1 MTIERLEARWIN
13 DQYVAQPETTADEWY
28 STDGDEWVN
37 QDGEPVDSPEFDAT
51 IFVLVGGPRDGK
63 QVNQA
68 QTYSKRFFQQLGG
81 LFKGKNISVLDPTG
95 QSFRNGL
102 PATYRTENLRR
113 DDQILLGQYL
123 KADVVL
129 SGRVDVVRLRSDSS
143 EHKIDYALELWQTK
157 TGRSLWEMS
166 KTENVA
172 SDNPKAILAAMEQAQ
187 PEIFKDL
194 SAKVNDAV
202 AAGSVSKARK
212 AANHVNHADGMVAA
226 FGSEE
231 YRQQAIVSVE
241 QAA

>member
-1 MTIERLEARWIN
+1 
-13 DQYVAQPETTADEWY
+13 
-28 STDGDEWVN
+28 
-37 QDGEPVDSPEFDAT
+37 
-51 IFVLVGGPRDGK
+51 
-63 QVNQA
+63 VNQA

-202 AAGSVSKARK
+202 AAGNLNLAVVRITIEGSLNPRQQNEFKKQLSSVREIRLLRERLIEPTRITFESESAVNGSELGKILKEKARFNQFLVDVSAIQDDRLVLVVK
-212 AANHVNHADGMVAA
+212 A
-226 FGSEE
+226 
-231 YRQQAIVSVE
+231 QASA
-241 QAA
+241 Q